1 MTCASL
7 SWLEDRAEA
16 GHLVVAVPA
25 YEPSGEPVVSLHDF
39 GPADTPEE
47 QWFLFN
53 DDGYIRA
60 GYALAH
66 ALCAHELAAA
76 DGLRVA
82 A

>member
-7 SWLEDRAEA
+7 SWLEDRAKA

-39 GPADTPEE
+39 GSAGTPEE

-53 DDGYIRA
+53 EDSGVRA
-60 GYALAH
+60 AYALAH
-66 ALCAHELAAA
+66 ALCAHELAVA